1 MNKAC
6 TLFIPLYNEEDVVEK
21 NTRLLA
27 TFLKDRNIEGEIIL
41 GSNGSTDATPEIIS
55 RLSEENAAVK
65 SFHLAERGPG
75 SAFVKGIEMASNEFV
90 ASQDADLA
98 VDLDFIPLAL
108 DLLDQCD
115 MVIGCKRMR
124 VQKRSLIRTLGSN
137 FFIFSAATLLGAAA
151 ADFSIG
157 AKAYRRTFVLE
168 HAEYLDPWTAYVLEL
183 FYYAIKE
190 KRRVV
195 EVPVECTDTRASH
208 FRLSAEA
215 IYKFRHLFRFAWKN
229 RIS

>member
-27 TFLKDRNIEGEIIL
+27 TFLKDRNIAGEIIL

-98 VDLDFIPLAL
+98 VNLDFIPLAL
-108 DLLDQCD
+108 DLLD
-115 MVIGCKRMR
+115 
-124 VQKRSLIRTLGSN
+124 
-137 FFIFSAATLLGAAA
+137 
-151 ADFSIG
+151 
-157 AKAYRRTFVLE
+157 
-168 HAEYLDPWTAYVLEL
+168 
-183 FYYAIKE
+183 
-190 KRRVV
+190 
-195 EVPVECTDTRASH
+195 
-208 FRLSAEA
+208 
-215 IYKFRHLFRFAWKN
+215 
-229 RIS
+229 